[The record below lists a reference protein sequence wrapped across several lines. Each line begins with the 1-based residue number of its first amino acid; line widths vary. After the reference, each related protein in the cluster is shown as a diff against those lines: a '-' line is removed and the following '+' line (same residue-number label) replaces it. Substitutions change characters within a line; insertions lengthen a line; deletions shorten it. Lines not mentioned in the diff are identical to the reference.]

1 MLPNALVSLATWST
15 FLAIA
20 ISSVSILLQLYTYT
34 RPSDQRLVVR
44 ILFLV
49 PLFALSSWLSLL
61 ETQGDVSVS
70 VARFNIVLSAL
81 KEIYEAFTLYTFFS
95 LLTNLLGGER
105 NIIFTTQGR
114 APLNTLFGRVNISD
128 PHEFLLVKRAV
139 LQYVWIKPVISVAI
153 FLCKVFGVYKQG
165 EISWTSGYTWIG
177 VVYNVSVSL
186 SLYALGIFWMCL
198 HTDLQP
204 YNPWPKFLCIKLII
218 FFSYWQGVVLAIAQL
233 LGIIQP
239 ESSAPLQDWFMC
251 LEMTPFAIL
260 HMWAFPHDEYCQRDC
275 GFARLPVW
283 YALRDVLGIGDLVYD
298 FKSTF
303 WGKGYTY
310 RNFDSVESVIVDHPD
325 ADSRVR
331 KIMSGLRYTD
341 GGRGKYWLNDEEE
354 ARDTSFQSSNDP
366 GSSESSNPTEA
377 TSLLNTSSH
386 LMQIADIAEI
396 NDDFDHWR
404 AEDDSGKSRDY
415 GAVDLA
421 TQIVEP
427 VSEQELYDDDDLYF
441 DAREQRFGDFNYRVK
456 TVKEQR
462 TWRTERS
469 SHERASHGRT
479 GL

>member
-1 MLPNALVSLATWST
+1 MLPQPLITLSTWST
-15 FLAIA
+15 FIA
-20 ISSVSILLQLYTYT
+20 ITISSISILLQLYTYT
-34 RPSDQRLVVR
+34 RPSDQRLVIR

-61 ETQGDVSVS
+61 ETQDQLSIGL
-70 VARFNIVLSAL
+70 ARFNIVLSAL

-114 APLNTLFGRVNISD
+114 APLNTLFGKVNISD
-128 PHEFLLVKRAV
+128 PYEFLMVKRGV

-153 FLCKVFGVYKQG
+153 FICKILGVYKQG
-165 EISWTSGYTWIG
+165 EISLTSGYTWIG
-177 VVYNVSVSL
+177 IVYNVSVSL
-186 SLYALGIFWMCL
+186 SLYSLGIFWMCL

-233 LGIIQP
+233 LGILQP

-251 LEMTPFAIL
+251 LEMTPFALL

-275 GFARLPVW
+275 GFARLPVY

-303 WGKGYTY
+303 WGRSYTY
-310 RNFDSVESVIVDHPD
+310 RNFDSIERVILDHPD
-325 ADSRVR
+325 ADTRTR

-341 GGRGKYWLNDEEE
+341 GGRGKYWVSEERNTE
-354 ARDTSFQSSNDP
+354 TSN
-366 GSSESSNPTEA
+366 
-377 TSLLNTSSH
+377 LLNTHVTAPSTTDH
-386 LMQIADIAEI
+386 LLQIASIAEI
-396 NDDFDHWR
+396 DDSFDQWR
-404 AEDDSGKSRDY
+404 EDDSNKSRDY
-415 GAVDLA
+415 GAVDLV

-441 DAREQRFGDFNYRVK
+441 DAREMRFGDCNYKVL

-462 TWRTERS
+462 
-469 SHERASHGRT
+469 
-479 GL
+479 

>member
-1 MLPNALVSLATWST
+1 MLPQYLINVATWST
-15 FLAIA
+15 FIA
-20 ISSVSILLQLYTYT
+20 IFISTISILLQLYTYT
-34 RPSDQRLVVR
+34 RPADQRLVIR

-61 ETQGDVSVS
+61 ETQDQISRPL
-70 VARFNIVLSAL
+70 ARFNIVLSAL

-114 APLNTLFGRVNISD
+114 APLHTLFGKVNISD
-128 PHEFLLVKRAV
+128 PHEFLTVKRAV

-153 FLCKVFGVYKQG
+153 FICKILGVYKQG
-165 EISWTSGYTWIG
+165 EISLTSGYTWIG
-177 VVYNVSVSL
+177 IVYNVSVSL

-218 FFSYWQGVVLAIAQL
+218 FFSYWQGVVLALAQL
-233 LGIIQP
+233 MGIIQL

-251 LEMTPFAIL
+251 LEMTPFALL

-283 YALRDVLGIGDLVYD
+283 LALRDVLGIGDLMYD

-341 GGRGKYWLNDEEE
+341 GGRGKYWLSDES
-354 ARDTSFQSSNDP
+354 RDDHEGSGDSSSSSRDATEHSGLLAGQQSHVAASDQ
-366 GSSESSNPTEA
+366 
-377 TSLLNTSSH
+377 LL
-386 LMQIADIAEI
+386 QIASIAEI
-396 NDDFDHWR
+396 DDSFDQWR
-404 AEDDSGKSRDY
+404 NEDDSSKARDY
-415 GAVDLA
+415 GATDLA
-421 TQIVEP
+421 THIVEP
-427 VSEQELYDDDDLYF
+427 VSEQELYDDDDLYY

-462 TWRTERS
+462 TWRSE
-469 SHERASHGRT
+469 HNG
-479 GL
+479 GLRREL